1 MPTTIKDTFCI
12 LPFCQSV
19 IRTNGKIGPCCHIST
34 AHITETNNGVQGY
47 WDSNELK
54 NLQKQMLSGKE
65 LISACSKCYSDE
77 EYAGDSMRT
86 QALRDYKFFDDNQ
99 YAEQLEDSYLNL
111 DYPNRLEIHL
121 GNLCNL
127 KCLTC
132 RPEDSSSFLTE
143 NRVLKLSNH
152 KQSDFQL
159 ASDIIE
165 FNINQ
170 ALQHKL
176 DILDLRG
183 GESML
188 MPASKAIL
196 NNLPID
202 HNIKI
207 LRIQTNCTVLDN
219 DWKNLFNKFPMVE
232 IMLSI
237 DAYGNDNQYIRYPAD
252 WATIEE
258 NVNYIIAQPNVKVYI
273 NCTISNLN
281 LLVLDKLINWANEK
295 NIYFHYSILE
305 SPDYYHYTNLPA
317 EIFNQARD
325 KLAQYPQLSAVLQ
338 REPNNNLWHE
348 FCKIINIRDQHRKNS
363 IFDILPELKN
373 FWIN

>member
-1 MPTTIKDTFCI
+1 M
-12 LPFCQSV
+12 
-19 IRTNGKIGPCCHIST
+19 IRTNGKIGPCCHISDT
-34 AHITETNNGVQGY
+34 PITNTNNGVQGY
-47 WDSNELK
+47 WNSNELK
-54 NLQKQMLSGKE
+54 NLRNQMLSGEE
-65 LISACSKCYSDE
+65 LIPACSKCYTDE
-77 EYAGDSMRT
+77 QYAGDSMRT
-86 QALRDYKFFDDNQ
+86 QALRDYKFFDDSC
-99 YAEQLEDSYLNL
+99 YATQLNDDGYLNL

-143 NRVLKLSNH
+143 NQVLKLSNH

-159 ASDIIE
+159 TTDIIE

-188 MPASKAIL
+188 MPASKTIL
-196 NNLPID
+196 NNLSVD

-207 LRIQTNCTVLDN
+207 LRVQTNCTVLDD
-219 DWKNLFNKFPMVE
+219 DWKNLFDKFSLVE

-237 DAYGNDNQYIRYPAD
+237 DAYGDDNWYIRYPAK
-252 WATIEE
+252 WELIEK
-258 NVNYIIAQPNVKVYI
+258 NVDYIIALPNVKVYI

-281 LLVLDKLINWANEK
+281 LLVLDKLINWANKK

-305 SPDYYHYTNLPA
+305 NPSYYHYTNLPA
-317 EIFNQARD
+317 EIFNQARE
-325 KLAQYPQLSAVLQ
+325 KLAQYPQLSTILQ
-338 REPNNNLWHE
+338 REPNNNLWGE
-348 FCKIINIRDQHRKNS
+348 FCKIINIRDQYRKNS